1 MTLQHRDEQIGF
13 IGVGNIGNPMAR
25 QMIAAGHSLV
35 VFDLRGEAMENLLEL
50 GADAGASAADVASRC
65 SVVFTSLPG
74 PVEVDA
80 AVAGGEGILSA
91 ASAGDIHVDL
101 SSNSITAVQRL
112 AALEAQHGVTYIDA
126 PVTGGVTGAEA
137 GTLTVLGS
145 GDEQAFERVRPL
157 LDAIGANVFH
167 LGEAGTGC
175 LFKLINNVIILC
187 GNQIVQE
194 ALVLGVKAG
203 LDPENLSEKLRLGT
217 ARPYMGLA
225 PYLLGRRFENPS
237 FTLKLAEKGRLA
249 RARSRARQPRPDAGR
264 QRRAPD
270 LSAGTRRR
278 PWRAVVSRPRL
289 RRSRWGRTPRS
300 LRYSS
305 TPGGPRSNPPNGLAC
320 PWHPLALLADGPVH
334 DLEVADVGDAA
345 VGVVIDQHEAGPA
358 VPEFVA

>member
-1 MTLQHRDEQIGF
+1 MTLPNRDEQIGF

-35 VFDLRGEAMENLLEL
+35 VFDLRGETMENLLEL
-50 GADAGASAADVASRC
+50 GADAGQSAADVASRC

-80 AVAGGEGILSA
+80 GVAGAEGILSG
-91 ASAGDIHVDL
+91 ASVGDIHVDL

-112 AALEAQHGVTYIDA
+112 AALEAEHGVTYIDA

-145 GDEQAFERVRPL
+145 GDEDAFERVRPL

-194 ALVLGVKAG
+194 AMVLGVKAG
-203 LDPENLSEKLRLGT
+203 LDPENLLEKLRLGT

-237 FTLKLAEKGRLA
+237 FTLKLAEKDVSLALEAA
-249 RARSRARQPRPDAGR
+249 RANHVPMPVANAAHQTYLRALAAGLGELSFLATLEALEAGANTKIPEVQLDAGR
-264 QRRAPD
+264 P
-270 LSAGTRRR
+270 
-278 PWRAVVSRPRL
+278 
-289 RRSRWGRTPRS
+289 S
-300 LRYSS
+300 L
-305 TPGGPRSNPPNGLAC
+305 
-320 PWHPLALLADGPVH
+320 
-334 DLEVADVGDAA
+334 
-345 VGVVIDQHEAGPA
+345 
-358 VPEFVA
+358 

>member
-1 MTLQHRDEQIGF
+1 MTLPNRDEQIGF

-25 QMIAAGHSLV
+25 QMIAAGHSLI
-35 VFDLRGEAMENLLEL
+35 VFDLRGETMENLLEL

-74 PVEVDA
+74 PVEVDV

-112 AALEAQHGVTYIDA
+112 AALEAEHGVTYIDA

-157 LDAIGANVFH
+157 LHAIGANVFH

-194 ALVLGVKAG
+194 AMVLGVKAG
-203 LDPENLSEKLRLGT
+203 LDPENLLEKLRLGT

-237 FTLKLAEKGRLA
+237 FTLKLAEKDVSLALEAA
-249 RARSRARQPRPDAGR
+249 RANHVPMPVANAAHQTYLRALAAGLGELSFLATLEALEAGANTKIPEVQINAGR
-264 QRRAPD
+264 P
-270 LSAGTRRR
+270 
-278 PWRAVVSRPRL
+278 
-289 RRSRWGRTPRS
+289 S
-300 LRYSS
+300 L
-305 TPGGPRSNPPNGLAC
+305 
-320 PWHPLALLADGPVH
+320 
-334 DLEVADVGDAA
+334 
-345 VGVVIDQHEAGPA
+345 
-358 VPEFVA
+358 